1 MWFCGGGTICQQEV
15 SHGQL
20 GVRGEGRTSLL
31 DLACLRR
38 PSPEIVS
45 GLVLG
50 LRSSALAAILW
61 LLFLRLL
68 PTESWFLFG
77 FGFGLF

>member
-1 MWFCGGGTICQQEV
+1 MDREG
-15 SHGQL
+15 L
-20 GVRGEGRTSLL
+20 RGEGGRTSFL

-45 GLVLG
+45 GCALG
-50 LRSSALAAILW
+50 RWSSTLAAILW
-61 LLFLRLL
+61 LLFLLPLL
-68 PTESWFLFG
+68 TESWFLFG